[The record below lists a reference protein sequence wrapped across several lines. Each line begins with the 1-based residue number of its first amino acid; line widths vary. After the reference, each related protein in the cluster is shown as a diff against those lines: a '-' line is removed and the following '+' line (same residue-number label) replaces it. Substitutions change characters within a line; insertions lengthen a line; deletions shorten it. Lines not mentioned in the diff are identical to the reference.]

1 MATFFLYPHYFDITK
16 KCITFTVKKKM
27 VLWLDDIRDP
37 EIFSNKYGLETD
49 EIIWVKNYYDF
60 IDWINLNG
68 LPRLIAFDHD
78 LGDVSEN
85 EKTGF
90 SAAKWLVEYCL
101 DNRLKLPEWVILSA
115 NTVGAENIKC
125 LLKNFKKHS
134 NE

>member
-1 MATFFLYPHYFDITK
+1 MATFFLYPHFDITK
-16 KCITFTVKKKM
+16 KCITFTVKKNM
-27 VLWLDDIRDP
+27 ILWLDDIRDP

-125 LLKNFKKHS
+125 LLNNFKKHT
-134 NE
+134 N

>member
-1 MATFFLYPHYFDITK
+1 MI
-16 KCITFTVKKKM
+16 
-27 VLWLDDIRDP
+27 LWLDDIRVPD
-37 EIFSNKYGLETD
+37 EFKDQYGIISD

-60 IDWINLNG
+60 IDWIKMNG
-68 LPRLIAFDHD
+68 LPSMIAFDHD

-125 LLKNFKKHS
+125 LLNNFKKHT
-134 NE
+134 NDID

>member
-1 MATFFLYPHYFDITK
+1 MI
-16 KCITFTVKKKM
+16 
-27 VLWLDDIRDP
+27 LWLDDIRVPD
-37 EIFSNKYGLETD
+37 EFKVQYGIISD

-60 IDWINLNG
+60 IDWIKING
-68 LPRLIAFDHD
+68 LPDMIAFDHD

-101 DNRLKLPEWVILSA
+101 DNKKKLPDWIILSA
-115 NTVGAENIKC
+115 NTVGAENINC

>member
-1 MATFFLYPHYFDITK
+1 ML
-16 KCITFTVKKKM
+16 
-27 VLWLDDIRDP
+27 LWLDDIRDP
-37 EIFSNKYGLETD
+37 EKFSIKYGIESD

-60 IDWINLNG
+60 IDWINTNG
-68 LPRLIAFDHD
+68 LPGTIALDHD

-85 EKTGF
+85 EKTGY

-134 NE
+134 NNID